1 MQDRRVIQLLQEL
14 VQIPSIN
21 PALPGG
27 MGEAGISR
35 YVQTFCER
43 LGLPFEVQEAAPGRD
58 NVIVRLHQAD
68 HLPTLLLEAHMD
80 TVQTEGMTIPPYA
93 GECRDGRL
101 YGRGACDT
109 KGSLAAMLAVVEK
122 LHTSGEQMPVNVHV
136 AAVVDEEVHYRGVAE
151 LARRIERGELSYAAA
166 IVGEPTELH
175 IVTAHKGVIRF
186 YVEVEGVA
194 GHSSE
199 PERAI
204 NAIEQMAAVIR
215 YVREEAVRLRTEL
228 VHPMVGSA
236 VCSVTQIHGGR
247 SPNVIPDRCQI
258 TIDRRTVPGE
268 ESMAVW
274 ESIRDDLLELSART
288 PGLRVGVSEPF
299 ILDYAMETASDH
311 PLVNQ
316 LAASATLHTGGAH
329 LLGAPY
335 CSDASKLVRV
345 GVPTVVFG
353 PGSIAQAHTSDEW
366 VELGQVE
373 QAVDIMID
381 LIRNWQS

>member
-14 VQIPSIN
+14 VRIPSIN

-27 MGEAGISR
+27 TGEAGIGR

-58 NVIVRLHQAD
+58 NVIVRLDQGD

-122 LHTSGEQMPVNVHV
+122 LHASGEPLPVNVHV

-151 LARRIERGELSYAAA
+151 LARRIEQGELSYAAA
-166 IVGEPTELH
+166 IVGEPTELQ

-199 PERAI
+199 PERAV
-204 NAIEQMAAVIR
+204 NAIEQMTAVIR
-215 YVREEAVRLRTEL
+215 YVKEEAVRLRTEL
-228 VHPMVGSA
+228 VHPMVGSPA
-236 VCSVTQIHGGR
+236 CSVTQIHGGR

-258 TIDRRTVPGE
+258 TIDRRTIPGE
-268 ESMAVW
+268 EPMAVW
-274 ESIRDDLLELSART
+274 ASIRDDLLELAART
-288 PGLRVGVSEPF
+288 PGLRLVVREPF

-311 PLVNQ
+311 PLVHQ
-316 LAASATLHTGGAH
+316 LAASATLHTGSAQ

-366 VELGQVE
+366 VELGQVA
-373 QAVDIMID
+373 QAVDIMTD